1 MNWASAPNRI
11 LLLSEGL
18 LISVKI
24 QKDLTEMKRK
34 LSKYVD
40 KGRVV
45 GYHPLKEEPV
55 IADKPDKS
63 KFKPLTRV
71 DRCDVH
77 FQAVDCSTRTLKRAN
92 NWGIYLMRVAY
103 VSVEGRNVNWEYEE
117 SIASVV
123 GDRRARSN
131 FLTDRRLQLESEMAL
146 KILCEE
152 SKGDVGVGR
161 KALRR
166 LSEGDYILLDG
177 ASFFGG
183 KRGFHTSLYEEA
195 LRKKVSL
202 LTISKQSP
210 SLCDEKGHDLIA
222 ATYMLSPYS
231 VWAYYPAKKADMHK
245 HQYGDVSIV
254 KLCEESPR
262 AFRCDIMEYLT
273 GCDVHELLSPLTC
286 ISEDP
291 RCLGYPVTLWLA
303 HDFSAPSDSMLLHY
317 HDKVEE
323 TLASAGLLDILR
335 VEELSCSFADELHG
349 VKHPF
354 QWERIEHV

>member
-1 MNWASAPNRI
+1 MSDKI
-11 LLLSEGL
+11 KEGL
-18 LISVKI
+18 A
-24 QKDLTEMKRK
+24 EMKKK
-34 LSKYVD
+34 LSAYVD
-40 KGRVV
+40 KGRAV
-45 GYHPLKEEPV
+45 GYQLAKEEPV

-63 KFKPLTRV
+63 KFKPLRRV
-71 DRCDVH
+71 DSCDVH

-92 NWGIYLMRVAY
+92 NWGIYLLRATYAVVRNRNVDWDYGEEIHTVIGDAY
-103 VSVEGRNVNWEYEE
+103 V
-117 SIASVV
+117 
-123 GDRRARSN
+123 RRRI
-131 FLTDRRLQLESEMAL
+131 LQDRRLNLESKMAL
-146 KILCEE
+146 KLLHKT
-152 SKGDVGVGR
+152 STD
-161 KALRR
+161 
-166 LSEGDYILLDG
+166 DYLLLDG
-177 ASFFGG
+177 ASYFGG
-183 KRGFHTSLYEEA
+183 ERKFLVELYEGC
-195 LRKKVSL
+195 KKKNIRL
-202 LTISKQSP
+202 LAISKQSP

-231 VWAYYPAKKADMHK
+231 VWTYYPAKKADMHK

-273 GCDVHELLSPLTC
+273 ECDVHELLSPLTC

-317 HDKVEE
+317 HDKIEE
-323 TLASAGLLDILR
+323 MLASAGLLDVLR

-354 QWERIEHV
+354 RWERIEHV

>member
-1 MNWASAPNRI
+1 MSD
-11 LLLSEGL
+11 
-18 LISVKI
+18 KI
-24 QKDLTEMKRK
+24 QKNLTEMKKK
-34 LSKYVD
+34 LNEYVD
-40 KGRVV
+40 KGRAV
-45 GYHPLKEEPV
+45 GYQLAKEEPV
-55 IADKPDKS
+55 VADKPDKS
-63 KFKPLTRV
+63 KFKPLRRV
-71 DRCDVH
+71 DSCDVH

-92 NWGIYLMRVAY
+92 NWGIYLLRATYAVVRHRNVDWDYVEEIHTVIGDAY
-103 VSVEGRNVNWEYEE
+103 V
-117 SIASVV
+117 
-123 GDRRARSN
+123 RRRI
-131 FLTDRRLQLESEMAL
+131 LQDRRLNLESKMAL
-146 KILCEE
+146 KLLH
-152 SKGDVGVGR
+152 
-161 KALRR
+161 KANT
-166 LSEGDYILLDG
+166 GDYLLLDG
-177 ASFFGG
+177 ASYFGG
-183 KRGFHTSLYEEA
+183 ERKFLVELYEGCKNKNI
-195 LRKKVSL
+195 RL
-202 LTISKQSP
+202 LAISKQSP

-231 VWAYYPAKKADMHK
+231 VWTYYPAKKADMHK

-254 KLCEESPR
+254 KLCKESPR

-273 GCDVHELLSPLTC
+273 ECDVHELLSPLTC

-323 TLASAGLLDILR
+323 TLASAGLLDVLR